1 MTDAAGRT
9 AGRAESGTTDAVGR
23 TAGPAESGT
32 GRTAVGGLVRSG
44 TGRTP
49 PAVGGLVRSMDG
61 PFVLRVCV
69 RTPSGY
75 RWAEQDKQRNPRYL
89 DARGLG
95 ALRAVLPQDAA
106 VLAAVPT
113 LSASGLATWPTLPT
127 PALLCDRAYGAG
139 RGDLER
145 VCRALGGFL
154 ALLHAAPPADLP
166 RRSAPAWLP
175 EGSQAAREVEAVRRR
190 LKGGRLAR
198 AAAGVTPFSGDPVVV
213 HGRFSTGVCA
223 DTDRP
228 AVLGW
233 REAGLGDP
241 LRDLAFFLAE
251 LVEAAALVELA
262 DDPAAVAFLD
272 GYGAVPDVDR
282 LVGLVADRLLEHC
295 AQSTLW
301 RPAGQASGGGP
312 DGIPDGG
319 PDVALPRLEAYW
331 RRFATAVTA

>member
-1 MTDAAGRT
+1 MSGITDAAGRT
-9 AGRAESGTTDAVGR
+9 AGLAEGDTGR
-23 TAGPAESGT
+23 TAGLA
-32 GRTAVGGLVRSG
+32 GGG

-49 PAVGGLVRSMDG
+49 PAAEGLVRSMDG

-75 RWAEQDKQRNPRYL
+75 RWVEQDKRRNPCYL
-89 DARGLG
+89 DAGRLD

-113 LSASGLATWPTLPT
+113 LSASGLATWPPLPT
-127 PALLCDRAYGAG
+127 PALLCDRAYVAA

-154 ALLHAAPPADLP
+154 SLLHAAPPADLP

-175 EGSQAAREVEAVRRR
+175 EGSWAAWAVETVRRR
-190 LKGGRLAR
+190 LPGGRLAR
-198 AAAGVTPFSGDPVVV
+198 AAAAVTPFAGDPVVV

-251 LVEAAALVELA
+251 LVEAAALIESA
-262 DDPAAVAFLD
+262 DDPAATAFLD
-272 GYGAVPDVDR
+272 GYGAVADADR

-295 AQSTLW
+295 AQSMVW
-301 RPAGQASGGGP
+301 RPAGHAAGGDP
-312 DGIPDGG
+312 E
-319 PDVALPRLEAYW
+319 VALPRLEAYW